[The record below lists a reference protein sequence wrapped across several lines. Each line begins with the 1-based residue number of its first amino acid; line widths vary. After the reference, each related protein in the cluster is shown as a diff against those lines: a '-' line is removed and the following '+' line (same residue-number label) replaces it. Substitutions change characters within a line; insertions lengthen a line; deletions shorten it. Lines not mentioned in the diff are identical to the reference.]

1 MWWLARHDK
10 CRQGSTSTAA
20 PRRLTRRSGR
30 LVARVIHSKGT
41 GPSTA
46 STDATLCDVDPLL
59 ELICSEHGVF
69 LRSEAEALGYGD
81 HAIAKA
87 VSSRQWIRVRR
98 GAYVLAPI
106 YADLDLAGRYDLL
119 CRAAVRQARTPVVLS
134 HTSAL
139 AQWGCPFWDA
149 DLTEVHLTRPD
160 GTTNRRE
167 AQVRPHRGVVL
178 DGDVV
183 AHNGL
188 KPDKPGACGPRV
200 HDPDRCGAQPGG
212 GRRPPAQAD
221 GRAGRSARALRKM
234 AQWPNTLITDLVL
247 RLADGRSE
255 SVGETRARYLVWS
268 QGLPP
273 PEVNYPIYDENGRE
287 VARVD
292 LAWPAYG
299 LFLEFDG
306 KVKYERL
313 LKEWR
318 EGIRRGVPGEAAR
331 GHDPPPHGLALHPAR
346 VG

>member
-1 MWWLARHDK
+1 
-10 CRQGSTSTAA
+10 
-20 PRRLTRRSGR
+20 
-30 LVARVIHSKGT
+30 
-41 GPSTA
+41 
-46 STDATLCDVDPLL
+46 VDPIL
-59 ELICSEHGVF
+59 ELICREHGVF
-69 LRSEAEALGYGD
+69 LRSEAEALGYHD

-139 AQWGCPFWDA
+139 AQWGCPLWDA

-167 AQVRPHRGVVL
+167 AHVRPHRGLLL

-183 AHNGL
+183 ERNGL
-188 KPDKPGACGPRV
+188 TVMSPV
-200 HDPDRCGAQPGG
+200 
-212 GRRPPAQAD
+212 
-221 GRAGRSARALRKM
+221 RAALEYTTLTNVEHSVVEVDDLLHRKLVDLAALRARYAEM
-234 AQWPNTLITDLVL
+234 ARWPGTLITVLVL

-273 PEVNYPIYDENGRE
+273 PEVNYPILDEHGRE

-306 KVKYERL
+306 RVKYERL
-313 LKEWR
+313 LKEGESASDVVFREKQREDMICRLTGWR
-318 EGIRRGVPGEAAR
+318 CIRIVWADLYKPEVTAAR
-331 GHDPPPHGLALHPAR
+331 IRAMFRPVAA
-346 VG
+346 

>member
-1 MWWLARHDK
+1 
-10 CRQGSTSTAA
+10 
-20 PRRLTRRSGR
+20 
-30 LVARVIHSKGT
+30 
-41 GPSTA
+41 
-46 STDATLCDVDPLL
+46 
-59 ELICSEHGVF
+59 
-69 LRSEAEALGYGD
+69 
-81 HAIAKA
+81 
-87 VSSRQWIRVRR
+87 VRR

-139 AQWGCPFWDA
+139 AQWGCPLWDA

-167 AQVRPHRGVVL
+167 AQVRPHRGLLL

-183 AHNGL
+183 ERNGL
-188 KPDKPGACGPRV
+188 KLMSPV
-200 HDPDRCGAQPGG
+200 
-212 GRRPPAQAD
+212 
-221 GRAGRSARALRKM
+221 RAALEYTTLTNVEHSLVEVDDLLHRKLVELAALRARYADM
-234 AQWPNTLITDLVL
+234 ARWPGTLITDLVL

-273 PEVNYPIYDENGRE
+273 PEVNYPIFDEYGRE

-313 LKEWR
+313 LR
-318 EGIRRGVPGEAAR
+318 EGESASDVVFREKQREDLICRLTGWRCIRIVWADLYKPEVTAAR
-331 GHDPPPHGLALHPAR
+331 IRAMFRPIAA
-346 VG
+346 